1 EGGAYDGQTTDKPSV
16 DGSGLAAGHTSTYA
30 AAVTYRL
37 MVSHLSFRFSL
48 ARNGFLTEGLTL
60 SPYGTAH
67 KKLFLPD
74 GHCTLQGVDC
84 VPAGLECRGAMRRN
98 NGNQNA
104 RFADF
109 QAPEAMHDRKAPN
122 RKLLPDL
129 SADFTDFGPSHGFV
143 SFVFQVKRLL
153 AFEIIW
159 TKPSKTTRAPS
170 SGALRVSTISC
181 VLMGFRTSRKTSAL
195 RSSPPLTGGRKATSS

>member
-1 EGGAYDGQTTDKPSV
+1 
-16 DGSGLAAGHTSTYA
+16 
-30 AAVTYRL
+30 
-37 MVSHLSFRFSL
+37 MVSHLGFRFSL

-60 SPYGTAH
+60 SPHGTAH

-74 GHCTLQGVDC
+74 GHCTLQGIDC

-109 QAPEAMHDRKAPN
+109 QAPEAVHDRKAPN
-122 RKLLPDL
+122 RELLPDL
-129 SADFTDFGPSHGFV
+129 SADFTDFRPSHGFV

-153 AFEIIW
+153 AFEIISDEAIEDYKG
-159 TKPSKTTRAPS
+159 TIFGGLKSVDDL
-170 SGALRVSTISC
+170 LRINGLSH
-181 VLMGFRTSRKTSAL
+181 
-195 RSSPPLTGGRKATSS
+195 